1 MGLSVS
7 GHYLNVAVTGIQF
20 GVYEEYALDDFP
32 VGFLAV
38 GENDKLIE
46 TRRSFPLYTLRTR
59 THTDILH
66 CWPSIKPHYAIDSTL
81 CQPIPI
87 IFGRSTAD
95 SKLSNDSLFSQIT

>member
-7 GHYLNVAVTGIQF
+7 AHYLNVAVTGIQF

-46 TRRSFPLYTLRTR
+46 TRRSFPFYTLRTR
-59 THTDILH
+59 THTHTTTLLVLDNT
-66 CWPSIKPHYAIDSTL
+66 TL
-81 CQPIPI
+81 CYSFNIM
-87 IFGRSTAD
+87 STD
-95 SKLSNDSLFSQIT
+95 SDNFWQKYC